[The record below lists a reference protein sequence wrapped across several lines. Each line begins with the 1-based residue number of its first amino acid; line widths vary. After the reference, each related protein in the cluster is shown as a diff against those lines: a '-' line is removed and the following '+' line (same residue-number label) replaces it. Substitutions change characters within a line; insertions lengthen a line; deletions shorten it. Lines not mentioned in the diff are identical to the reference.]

1 MSGMHIKGEKIKV
14 AVKCSRLS
22 HGGKTGHF
30 IWWKE
35 RERL

>member
-1 MSGMHIKGEKIKV
+1 MSGMHITGEKIKV
-14 AVKCSRLS
+14 AVMCSRLS

-30 IWWKE
+30 ISWEE